1 MVRDRLLAA
10 SLILMALWP
19 AERAQAS
26 EAEKMPSAEQ
36 GSPAVSQCTV
46 IHYATNPIYPPYG
59 WKTNSGQYDGAVV
72 ELLHAIV
79 PKGISLEPMVYPWK
93 RSMVM
98 AEMGGIDL
106 LAGIRKTPERE
117 KTLEFTTHR
126 AFPNPIVLFVAKDRQ
141 FPFSTWEDLAM
152 LRGGV
157 SAGDAFG
164 GGFDEYWRLNLIVEE
179 ARTMK
184 ENFQKL
190 ELGHIDYFVTSRLAG
205 EAYLRT
211 HFQKIDIISLSPPI
225 SNQDIHLA
233 FSRHSPCRSVIP
245 AMSARL
251 AEMDSKGALDALL
264 KKHLQRYIAE
274 GGVSD

>member
-1 MVRDRLLAA
+1 MVRARLLAT
-10 SLILMALWP
+10 LILMALWP
-19 AERAQAS
+19 FEHAQTS
-26 EAEKMPSAEQ
+26 EPENTPSAEQ
-36 GSPAVSQCTV
+36 NSPAAFQCPV

-59 WKTNSGQYDGAVV
+59 WKAGNDRYDGAVV
-72 ELLHAIV
+72 ELLQMIV
-79 PKGISLEPMVYPWK
+79 PKGIALEPMVYPWK

-98 AEMGGIDL
+98 AEIGAIDL

-126 AFPNPIVLFVAKDRQ
+126 AFHNPIVLFVAKDRQ
-141 FPFSTWEDLAM
+141 FPFSTWQDLAM

-190 ELGHIDYFVTSRLAG
+190 ERGRIDYFVTSQLAG
-205 EAYLRT
+205 EAYLKT
-211 HFQKIDIISLSPPI
+211 HFQNIDIISLSPPI
-225 SNQDIHLA
+225 SDQDIHLA

-245 AMSARL
+245 AMSERL
-251 AEMDSKGALDALL
+251 REMDGKGALDALL
-264 KKHLQRYIAE
+264 KKHLDRYVAE